1 MYLILIGKVNL
12 CLDTRGKNVF
22 QRLSAGAAFGDH
34 FLREHKHRDT
44 AVAAN
49 YVDIA
54 ILSKDALENVALLC
68 PSFGR
73 LLKRASEMSK
83 L

>member
-34 FLREHKHRDT
+34 FLWEHKHRDT
-44 AVAAN
+44 AIAAN

-54 ILSKDALENVALLC
+54 MLSKDALEDVALLC
-68 PSFGR
+68 PSVCKLF
-73 LLKRASEMSK
+73 KKASEMPQ